1 MANFVNAPAR
11 VGATEVVVYTAP
23 SKSILIGCNLANLTG
38 GVLPCSLI
46 LRKTGGDFHV
56 VKNKRVD
63 NGANEEVM
71 RGNKLTLAQGD
82 RLVAVSV
89 VGDAFDVI
97 LSLLEG
103 VT

>member
-11 VGATEVVVYTAP
+11 VGLTEVVVYTAP

-38 GVLPCSLI
+38 SVLPCSLI
-46 LRKTGGDFHV
+46 LRKVGGDYHV
-56 VKNKRVD
+56 VKNKRVG
-63 NGANEEVM
+63 NGENEEVM
-71 RGNKLTLAQGD
+71 RGNKLALAQGD
-82 RLVAVSV
+82 RLVAVSAID
-89 VGDAFDVI
+89 DAFDVV